1 LLDQVTQTSGG
12 ECLISTQEPR
22 LNEDIRI
29 SRCRLIS
36 AEGTQLGIFSIED
49 AQRYADEEGYDLVE
63 IAPDADPPVC
73 RVMDYGKYKYEQA
86 IKAKAARKKQTK
98 AEIKEMKFRPKIDKG
113 DYETKKKHIL
123 RFLDGGAKVKVTI
136 MFRGREMAHPEI
148 GLNILEKLSEDLTGK
163 AIIENQPKLEGRNMF
178 MLIAPPKK
186 QQATKQSSGEKAGS
200 AGKADEKPTESTTKK
215 EVKVNA
221 EDEDA

>member
-1 LLDQVTQTSGG
+1 
-12 ECLISTQEPR
+12 
-22 LNEDIRI
+22 
-29 SRCRLIS
+29 
-36 AEGTQLGIFSIED
+36 
-49 AQRYADEEGYDLVE
+49 
-63 IAPDADPPVC
+63 
-73 RVMDYGKYKYEQA
+73 MDYGKYKYEQA

-148 GLNILEKLSEDLTGK
+148 GLNILEKLSEDLAGK

-178 MLIAPPKK
+178 MLIAPLKK
-186 QQATKQSSGEKAGS
+186 QGTTKSSSGEKTSPAE
-200 AGKADEKPTESTTKK
+200 KADEEPIESTTKK
-215 EVKVNA
+215 EVKANA